1 MSAFPPS
8 INVPGNR
15 RRRAGEEESALARAL
30 DFTRHYVELRSHTR
44 DSPPGPD
51 VDDDYGVHLAALAD
65 AAVDDF
71 CDWCVVTVR
80 RPAPHHRF
88 VRASVRVQRIAEH
101 DGVIPAALAQRV
113 PDLEA
118 LVARTATTGLRERV
132 PADVTAGLPWCVV
145 IALPVHDEIVATVAF
160 VRDAAAA
167 GFGAAELAAADEATW
182 SAATSLERAD
192 LLRRAR
198 QSSAATLRVAGQLRD
213 LIATSLVLSSAS
225 DVATIVRELAERTR
239 ALFDADEVIVVN
251 DDDVD
256 PPARATAQR
265 GEPTTSVADLSAID
279 GPDAR
284 SGQRDRDGWL
294 SSPIRGRRDR
304 SLGLIA
310 IRRRAD
316 ASSSEDQEIL
326 ALLCQAAASALAA
339 TTLNAT
345 IRANEARWR
354 VLVESAPIGLI
365 EVAGDERVR
374 WWNPAA
380 ASIFGWRLFRDAPQA
395 PALPEDVLSGLRV
408 LWAEV
413 NAGGLPS
420 GQTLAGVRVGTRARD
435 LTVSARRLA
444 GDAESTMLTLV
455 DDVTDRR
462 LMKEELRH
470 AHTMEI
476 RGQVAGSV
484 VHDFNNLLTIIS
496 GYAELLAA
504 DLPEGAPHDAARAII
519 ETSSRASTLT
529 GQLQTIGRT
538 RVTEPVVLDPVSIV
552 EANAEVLHRVL
563 GSEVTFTWTG
573 PAQPVHVRVDAD
585 LFEQLVLNLAINA
598 RDAMPDGGALDV
610 DVTRRPASELDV
622 AHHLAR
628 SGDYVVISVADTGV
642 GMDDATRQRC
652 FEPFFTT
659 KGPFKGT
666 GLGLSAARRF
676 VEESHGSIE
685 CTSVLGVGTTF
696 EVVLP
701 LVEAP
706 VDARSDVAVLTLAPA
721 RPATI
726 VVAEDDDAQRRLVA
740 QVLARNG
747 HRVLDVTSAEAARDA
762 VLGTPEPVD
771 LLVSDVIMGVASG
784 DAVAAELQRALPDL
798 RVLLVSGTATA
809 SALDGL
815 DGSRS
820 DFLAKPFRPSE
831 LVERVRRLLEGRDDA

>member
-1 MSAFPPS
+1 MSTFPPAADG
-8 INVPGNR
+8 PGLR

-30 DFTRHYVELRSHTR
+30 DFTRHFAELRSQVR
-44 DSPPGPD
+44 DVPPGPD
-51 VDDDYGVHLAALAD
+51 VEDDYDVHLAALAD

-71 CDWCVVTVR
+71 CDWCVVTVL
-80 RPAPHHRF
+80 RPAPHHRI
-88 VRASVRVQRIAEH
+88 VRASVRVPVLVES

-118 LVARTATTGLRERV
+118 LVTRSAMTGLRERV

-145 IALPVHDEIVATVAF
+145 IAIPVHDEVVATVAF
-160 VRDAAAA
+160 VRAVAVS

-182 SAATSLERAD
+182 GAATSLERAD

-198 QSSAATLRVAGQLRD
+198 QSSAATLRVAVQLRD
-213 LIATSLVLSSAS
+213 LIATSLALSSAS
-225 DVATIVRELAERTR
+225 DVATIVRELTERTR
-239 ALFDADEVIVVN
+239 ALFDADEAVVVT
-251 DDDVD
+251 DDVD
-256 PPARATAQR
+256 PPIGATARR
-265 GEPTTSVADLSAID
+265 GEPTTPVADLSLLD

-284 SGQRDRDGWL
+284 GALRDHNGWL

-304 SLGLIA
+304 SLGMIA
-310 IRRRAD
+310 IRRRD
-316 ASSSEDQEIL
+316 ESTSGEDREIL
-326 ALLCQAAASALAA
+326 ALLAQAAASALAA
-339 TTLNAT
+339 ASLNAT

-365 EVAGDERVR
+365 EVALDERVR

-380 ASIFGWRLFRDAPQA
+380 ANIFGWRLFRDTPQA
-395 PALPEDVLSGLRV
+395 SALPEDVLSGLRV

-420 GQTLAGVRVGTRARD
+420 GQTLAGVRVGARARD

-444 GDAESTMLTLV
+444 GGAEPTMLTLV

-462 LMKEELRH
+462 QMKEELRH

-484 VHDFNNLLTIIS
+484 VHEFNNLLTIIS
-496 GYAELLAA
+496 GYAEILLA
-504 DLPEGAPHDAARAII
+504 DLPEGADHDAARAIV

-529 GQLQTIGRT
+529 DQLQTIGRN
-538 RVTEPVVLDPVSIV
+538 RVTEPVVLDPVSII

-563 GSEVTFTWTG
+563 GSDVTFAWTG

-585 LFEQLVLNLAINA
+585 QFEQLVLNLAINA
-598 RDAMPDGGALDV
+598 RDAMPDGGTLEV
-610 DVTRRPASELDV
+610 DVSRRPANEIAE

-628 SGDYVVISVADTGV
+628 SGDYVVISVADTGF
-642 GMDDATRQRC
+642 GMDDETRERC

-685 CTSVLGVGTTF
+685 CTSELGVGTTF

-701 LVEAP
+701 V
-706 VDARSDVAVLTLAPA
+706 VDAPADTHRDVAAVVPTRSAI
-721 RPATI
+721 I
-726 VVAEDDDAQRRLVA
+726 VIAEDDDVQRRLA
-740 QVLARNG
+740 TAVLARNG
-747 HRVLDVTSAEAARDA
+747 HRVFDVASAEAARDA
-762 VLGTPEPVD
+762 VLGATEPVD
-771 LLVSDVIMGVASG
+771 LLVSDVIMGVTAG
-784 DAVAAELQRALPDL
+784 DAVAGELQRALPAL

-809 SALDGL
+809 SVLEGL
-815 DGSRS
+815 DASRS

-831 LVERVRRLLEGRDDA
+831 LVERVRRLLEVRDGV